1 MKITGTRSY
10 IEVEEEGKLV
20 KISGEMT
27 VGGFVAFK
35 DSIKQ
40 WQVPENEPI
49 DEMMKNELI
58 DKIIQKTK
66 DSHMIIT
73 FE

>member
-10 IEVEEEGKLV
+10 IEVEVDGKVV

-35 DSIKQ
+35 DYIKQ
-40 WQVPENEPI
+40 GQVPKNDPI
-49 DEMMKNELI
+49 DSTVKNELI
-58 DKIIQKTK
+58 EKIIQKTK

>member
-10 IEVEEEGKLV
+10 IEVEVDGKVV

-40 WQVPENEPI
+40 WQVPKNEPI
-49 DEMMKNELI
+49 DSTVKNELI
-58 DKIIQKTK
+58 EKIIQKTK

>member
-10 IEVEEEGKLV
+10 IEVEVDGKVV

-35 DSIKQ
+35 DYIKQ
-40 WQVPENEPI
+40 GQVPKNEPI
-49 DEMMKNELI
+49 DSTVKNELI
-58 DKIIQKTK
+58 EKIIQKTK